1 MKNKIIKL
9 VILFIYFSFVL
20 YLIYH
25 SSITTNISTKYY
37 INSKNNFYHEK
48 MISIPKINLKLYVT
62 KAKDDFSNLS
72 KNLVYYKHFNLD
84 NKIII
89 FGHSGLG
96 KGTYFNRLDEL
107 EKGDL
112 LELYYEDKVYFYE
125 VYSIYA
131 VDKTRVDILKDEE
144 NCNKLLL
151 VTCDKINKN
160 DRLIV
165 ELVQKK
171 VKTLG
176 K

>member
-1 MKNKIIKL
+1 MKKKIIKL
-9 VILFIYFSFVL
+9 VIVLTYFSFVL

-25 SSITTNISTKYY
+25 SFTTTNISTEYY
-37 INSKNNFYHEK
+37 INSKNNFYYKK

-62 KAKDDFSNLS
+62 KAKNDFSNLS
-72 KNLVYYKHFNLD
+72 NNLVYYKHFNLD

-112 LELYYEDKVYFYE
+112 LELYYENKIYFYDINN
-125 VYSIYA
+125 VYI
-131 VDKTRVDILKDEE
+131 VDKKRVDILNDEA
-144 NCNKLLL
+144 NSKKILL
-151 VTCDKINKN
+151 VTCDKINKDN
-160 DRLIV
+160 RLVV
-165 ELVQKK
+165 ELLQKRA
-171 VKTLG
+171 KTLE